1 MSDKAE
7 IRIGKMA
14 DIGGVITEMGRVYR
28 QMRRGDLDTLD
39 GKRLVDVLTAIRQSM
54 EVKDVEARLRALED
68 RS

>member
-7 IRIGKMA
+7 IRIAKMA

-39 GKRLVDVLTAIRQSM
+39 GKRLVDVLTAIRQAL

-68 RS
+68 RN

>member
-1 MSDKAE
+1 MSGKPE

-39 GKRLVDVLTAIRQSM
+39 GKRLVDVLTAIRQAM
-54 EVKDVEARLRALED
+54 EVQDVEARLRALEG
-68 RS
+68 RL